1 MILFRLKGA
10 GMTIITSAINV
21 VTNQIF
27 DLDWSSLKE
36 PALDAALEFAKA
48 EAGEFTEYAKGKV
61 KEGWGKVD
69 WLGSRNKYKTN
80 LFDTLSTT
88 KILGHPKAI
97 NIETIYTDCFVFDR
111 LAALSRFAGD
121 IETLQREEIE
131 LVTKRQRFAALDIVK
146 TGKNLFILG
155 RPGAG
160 KTTFLKYLAMLACK
174 GTIAKTPIFISLKD
188 WSDSG
193 KAIEP
198 YIASQF
204 DLCGFPKAEAFVRAL
219 LLKGDA
225 IVLLDGL
232 DEVSDDGGKRGQT
245 IKEVVALSTKYRK
258 CQYCLTCRI
267 AATDY
272 SFERFEYLEVADFT
286 ESQQLH
292 FLKQWYGEGSQQLQR
307 FLKGRQDTNNSGIRE
322 LGKTPLLLT
331 LLCLAFD
338 ETFQFPTRQVDLY
351 REAIDALVR
360 KWDASR
366 LIGRDTFY
374 KNLSFSRREHLLEH
388 IAAHFYFNSKTVFQ
402 KREVEKCI
410 VDFLKGLPDKEK
422 CEEADAGLVLRQI
435 EAQHGLIVERAKNI
449 YSFSHLT
456 LQEYFTASFLVKA
469 HDDKLLDQIVSVA
482 LKDQKW
488 REVVLYTVALLPSA
502 DPILKRMSRQLV
514 AMRGDELGVVR
525 FLAYCYCE
533 ASVRRR
539 VLIGGHTLGDI
550 RDQIKNN
557 AEVSTNLS
565 LSISEITKI
574 AEHLAS
580 IRAFLAT
587 KEDKYDF
594 GIAAGI
600 FTVAA
605 EKVANSPSQVA
616 KILGG
621 HRARP
626 EEFIA
631 YLYACRLMVECL
643 EVAVSNQRDGHL
655 QSVLSLDEQSILQA
669 AGLS

>member
-1 MILFRLKGA
+1 M
-10 GMTIITSAINV
+10 NV
-21 VTNQIF
+21 IAKAASEIANHVIE
-27 DLDWSSLKE
+27 LDWAALRES
-36 PALDAALEFAKA
+36 ALDSALALAKA

-61 KEGWGKVD
+61 KEGWAKVD
-69 WLGSRNKYKTN
+69 WLGTRNKYKNN
-80 LFDTLSTT
+80 LLDTLSTT

-97 NIETIYTDCFVFDR
+97 SIETIYTDCFVFDR
-111 LAALSRFAGD
+111 IAAITRFAGD
-121 IETLQREEIE
+121 IESLQRDAFEV
-131 LVTKRQRFAALDIVK
+131 VTTRTRHPALDISR

-160 KTTFLKYLAMLACK
+160 KTTFLKYLAMLACR
-174 GTIAKTPIFISLKD
+174 GNIAKTPIFVSIKD

-204 DLCGFPKAEAFVRAL
+204 DLCGFPKAEAFVTAL
-219 LLKGDA
+219 LVKGEA

-232 DEVSDDGGKRGQT
+232 DEVSDDGNKRSQT

-272 SFERFEYLEVADFT
+272 SFERFDYLEVADFT

-292 FLKQWYGEGSQQLQR
+292 FLKQWYGADSNQLKR
-307 FLKGRQDTNNSGIRE
+307 FLQGWQDTNNAGIRE

-338 ETFQFPTRQVDLY
+338 ETFQFPNRQVDLY

-388 IAAHFYFNSKTVFQ
+388 IAAHFYFNSKTVFA
-402 KREVEKCI
+402 KRDVEKS
-410 VDFLKGLPDKEK
+410 VVEFLKGLPDKEK

-435 EAQHGLIVERAKNI
+435 EAQHGLIVERAKNV

-469 HDDKLLDQIVSVA
+469 HDDKLLDQVVSVA

-502 DPILKRMSRQLV
+502 DPILKRMSKQLV
-514 AMRGDELGVVR
+514 AMRGSEQGVMR
-525 FLAYCYCE
+525 FLAFCFCE
-533 ASVRRR
+533 ASQRRR
-539 VLIGGHTLGDI
+539 QLIGGYTFGEVRDI
-550 RDQIKNN
+550 IKTK
-557 AEVSTNLS
+557 ADLSTNLP
-565 LSISEITKI
+565 LSTSEISKI
-574 AEHLAS
+574 AEHLVS

-587 KEDKYDF
+587 REGRYDF

-600 FTVAA
+600 FAVAA
-605 EKVANSPSQVA
+605 DIVAHTPSQVA

-626 EEFIA
+626 DEFIA

-655 QSVLSLDEQSILQA
+655 QSVMTLDEQSILRA
-669 AGLS
+669 ADLG

>member
-1 MILFRLKGA
+1 MSIVS
-10 GMTIITSAINV
+10 SAISV
-21 VTNQIF
+21 VSDQLVDI
-27 DLDWSSLKE
+27 DWTSLKE
-36 PALDAALEFAKA
+36 STLEAALEFAKA

-61 KEGWGKVD
+61 KDGWGKVD
-69 WLGSRNKYKTN
+69 WFGSRNKYKTN
-80 LFDTLSTT
+80 LLDNLSTT

-97 NIETIYTDCFVFDR
+97 SIETIYTDCFVFDR

-121 IETLQREEIE
+121 LESLQRDEFD
-131 LVTKRQRFAALDIVK
+131 LATARQRFSALDIAK

-174 GTIAKTPIFISLKD
+174 GTISKTPIFISLKD

-198 YIASQF
+198 FIASQF

-219 LLKGDA
+219 LLNGDA

-232 DEVSDDGGKRGQT
+232 DEVSDEGSKRGQT
-245 IKEVVALSTKYRK
+245 IKEVVALSIKYRK

-272 SFERFEYLEVADFT
+272 SFERFDYLEVADFT

-292 FLKQWYGEGSQQLQR
+292 FLTQWYGEGSPQLQR
-307 FLKGRQDTNNSGIRE
+307 FLHGWQDLNNSGIRE

-338 ETFQFPTRQVDLY
+338 ETFQFPNRQVDLY

-388 IAAHFYFNSKTVFQ
+388 IAAHFYFNSMTVFR
-402 KREVEKCI
+402 KMDVEKSV

-422 CEEADAGLVLRQI
+422 CEDADAGLVLRQI
-435 EAQHGLIVERAKNI
+435 EAQHGLIVERAKDI

-469 HDDKLLDQIVSVA
+469 HDDKLLDQVVSVA

-514 AMRGDELGVVR
+514 AMRGNEPGVVR
-525 FLAYCYCE
+525 FLAFCYCE
-533 ASVRRR
+533 ASLRRR
-539 VLIGGHTLGDI
+539 VLIGGHTFGEI
-550 RDQIKNN
+550 RDLIESN
-557 AEVSTNLS
+557 AEVANNLPLST
-565 LSISEITKI
+565 SEITKI

-587 KEDKYDF
+587 RENRYDF
-594 GIAAGI
+594 GMAAGI
-600 FTVAA
+600 FEVAA
-605 EKVANSPSQVA
+605 EKVAKSPTQVA
-616 KILGG
+616 MILGG

-643 EVAVSNQRDGHL
+643 EVAVSKQRDGHL
-655 QSVLSLDEQSILQA
+655 QSVMTLDEESILRA
-669 AGLS
+669 AGLNS